1 MLIKLCGSEISARF
15 MQPSNVLLP
24 MVGWAQL
31 TVSPEVTDFG
41 KVVQGERPSAVVTV
55 ANPTSKPI
63 VIRDVIRTCSCADL
77 VLEKRTIAPGE
88 RVKATFVL
96 DSNVFDGP
104 FQKTFFLRTEGG
116 PSSAATV
123 KGNIRPRWKV
133 EPSTEIA
140 LKEGDNEI
148 LALIKDVQND
158 FMRGKASHVDFLEVR
173 RDQVI
178 KATVAVHA
186 GHTVPV
192 GISQGGLLEQFVHEI
207 EVECLPD
214 ALPESVEIDVSKLE
228 LDQAM
233 HVSELVLPEGVKA
246 ASEGDIVVFHVVDPS
261 KIVEDVPE
269 SAAPVDGAAE
279 PEVIGEKERAEKA
292 AAAAEGDGKKK
303 K

>member
-1 MLIKLCGSEISARF
+1 MAKQKHVLNVVTRSE
-15 MQPSNVLLP
+15 L
-24 MVGWAQL
+24 
-31 TVSPEVTDFG
+31 G
-41 KVVQGERPSAVVTV
+41 KGAVNRLRKAGHMPAVVY
-55 ANPTSKPI
+55 SKG
-63 VIRDVIRTCSCADL
+63 AAA
-77 VLEKRTIAPGE
+77 KTIYFGAAE
-88 RVKATFVL
+88 WEAL
-96 DSNVFDGP
+96 
-104 FQKTFFLRTEGG
+104 QKFEL
-116 PSSAATV
+116 
-123 KGNIRPRWKV
+123 NL
-133 EPSTEIA
+133 IA

>member
-1 MLIKLCGSEISARF
+1 MAKQKHVLNVVTRSE
-15 MQPSNVLLP
+15 L
-24 MVGWAQL
+24 
-31 TVSPEVTDFG
+31 G
-41 KVVQGERPSAVVTV
+41 KGAVNRLRKAGHIPAVVY
-55 ANPTSKPI
+55 SKG
-63 VIRDVIRTCSCADL
+63 AAA
-77 VLEKRTIAPGE
+77 KTIYFGAAE
-88 RVKATFVL
+88 WEAL
-96 DSNVFDGP
+96 
-104 FQKTFFLRTEGG
+104 QKFEL
-116 PSSAATV
+116 
-123 KGNIRPRWKV
+123 NL
-133 EPSTEIA
+133 IA

-178 KATVAVHA
+178 KATVHA

-214 ALPESVEIDVSKLE
+214 ALPESVEIDVSKLG

-292 AAAAEGDGKKK
+292 AAPAESDGKKK